1 MPARTSVKTCG
12 GGSRCS
18 STETPA
24 GTGRRRVPYS
34 VKSTSLTAMAEH
46 ATHEKRCS
54 DRWNRRSI
62 IFPAVRF
69 GFRVCACV
77 ETSITSKGGASNKGD
92 QEGLLFQ

>member
-1 MPARTSVKTCG
+1 MSEAARTSVKTCG

-46 ATHEKRCS
+46 ATHEKSCR

-69 GFRVCACV
+69 RVCAFV
-77 ETSITSKGGASNKGD
+77 NER
-92 QEGLLFQ
+92 LLFDA